1 MIFVF
6 YRQNDPLRAAKY
18 VVESFLERCF
28 CMANIKILVGSVY
41 GNALDVAESCGEKL
55 VGLSHSVTLLR
66 APQIEN
72 FVADDSDVFLICTS
86 TTGQGEIPDS
96 LMQLYCQLKD
106 RCPPMPTKRY
116 GLIALGDSGYETFAE
131 AGHLMDELMQE
142 LQLMRVGEPLLIDAC
157 ETRTPSEDATVWLE
171 SWVELL

>member
-1 MIFVF
+1 
-6 YRQNDPLRAAKY
+6 
-18 VVESFLERCF
+18 
-28 CMANIKILVGSVY
+28 MANIKILVGSVY

-55 VGLSHSVTLLR
+55 VNLSHSVTLLR
-66 APQIEN
+66 TPQIEN

-96 LMQLYCQLKD
+96 LLQLYCQLKD

-131 AGHLMDELMQE
+131 AGHQMDELMQE
-142 LQLMRVGEPLLIDAC
+142 LQLVRLGEPLLIDAC
-157 ETRTPSEDATVWLE
+157 ETLSPIEDAGVWLE
-171 SWVELL
+171 AWAELLV